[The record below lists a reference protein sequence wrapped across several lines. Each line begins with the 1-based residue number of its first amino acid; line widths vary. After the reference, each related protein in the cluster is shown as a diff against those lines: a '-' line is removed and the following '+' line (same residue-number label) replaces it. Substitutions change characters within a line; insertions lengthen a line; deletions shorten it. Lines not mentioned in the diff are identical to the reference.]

1 MDETEFDPRTYVRTL
16 PETPGVYRMLDSAGG
31 ILYVGKARRLR
42 QRVASY
48 FSKSGKSSRIESMVR
63 QIRGIEFTVTHTE
76 AEALILE
83 NNLIKRHGPRY
94 NVLLRDDK
102 SYPYI
107 YLSDHDAFPRLGF
120 HRGSRRQQGKYF
132 GPFPS
137 ATAVRDTLSHLQK
150 VFPVRQCEDT
160 FFRNRSRPCLQ
171 YQIKRCTAPCVGFIS
186 ADAYARDVAHA
197 VKFLD
202 GRSGEVINELVRD
215 MEMAAKAL
223 DFEEAAR
230 LRDRIASLRQ
240 IQERQYISTEKGDL
254 DIVACTSEGKQA
266 CVQVFYFRGGQNLGN
281 RSHFPKVPEDT
292 DETEVL
298 AAFIARYYL
307 GRKAPR
313 EILVNHALGERALLE
328 DALSAETGHTVAIR
342 SNVRGDRRRW
352 LNMAV
357 TNARAALAARLAS
370 RASLQRRFEELQ
382 QALDLDDLPV
392 RLECFDISHTAGEA
406 TVASC
411 VVFNHEGPLKSD
423 YRRFN
428 ISDITPGDD
437 YAAMKQAL
445 TRRYTRIQ
453 QGEGVLPDLLMID
466 GGPGQLAQAVAVLE
480 ELQVTG
486 VTLLGIAKGP
496 DRRPGEEK
504 LFLPELENPV
514 ILRSDSPALHLLQ
527 QVRDEAHRFAITG
540 HRQRRDKARR
550 TSSLEDV
557 PGLGPKRRQL
567 LLRQFGGLR
576 GVARAGVED
585 LQSVKGISRAL
596 AQKIYDT
603 FHQETA

>member
-1 MDETEFDPRTYVRTL
+1 MDEEQFDPKAFVKTL
-16 PETPGVYRMLDSAGG
+16 PEQPGVYRMLDAGGG

-42 QRVASY
+42 RRVASY
-48 FSKSGKSSRIESMVR
+48 FNKTGKSTRIESMVR

-83 NNLIKRHGPRY
+83 NNLIKRHAPRY

-102 SYPYI
+102 SFPYI
-107 YLSDHDAFPRLGF
+107 HLSNHEDFPRLGF
-120 HRGSRRQQGKYF
+120 YRGSKREKGKYF

-137 ATAVRDTLSHLQK
+137 SGAVRDTLNHLQK
-150 VFPVRQCEDT
+150 VFPIRQCEDT

-171 YQIKRCTAPCVGFIS
+171 YQINRCTAPCVGFIS
-186 ADAYARDVAHA
+186 PESYARDVEHA

-202 GRSGEVINELVRD
+202 GRSGEVINELVRN
-215 MEMAAKAL
+215 MEQASEAL

-240 IQERQYISTEKGDL
+240 IQERQYISGEKGDL
-254 DIVACTSEGKQA
+254 DVVACASEGQQA
-266 CVQVFYFRGGQNLGN
+266 CVQIFYFRGGQNLGN
-281 RSHFPKVPEDT
+281 RSYYPNVPEDT
-292 DETEVL
+292 DEAEVL

-313 EILVNHALGERALLE
+313 EILVNQPVGDHQLLEEALGRE
-328 DALSAETGHTVAIR
+328 SGHSVSIR
-342 SNVRGDRRRW
+342 SSVRGDRRRW
-352 LNMAV
+352 VDMAV

-370 RASLQRRFEELQ
+370 RASQVRRFEDLQ
-382 QALDLDDLPV
+382 QGLDLEELPA
-392 RLECFDISHTAGEA
+392 RIECFDISHTAGEA

-411 VVFNHEGPLKSD
+411 VVFNREGPVKTD

-428 ISDITPGDD
+428 IRDITPGDD

-466 GGPGQLAQAVAVLE
+466 GGPGQLAQAIDVLE
-480 ELQVTG
+480 ELQITS

-504 LFLPELENPV
+504 LFLPGQENPV
-514 ILRSDSPALHLLQ
+514 ILRADSPALHLLQ

-550 TSSLEDV
+550 TSTLEDV

-567 LLRQFGGLR
+567 LLRQFGGLQA
-576 GVARAGVED
+576 VTRAGVED
-585 LQSVKGISRAL
+585 IQSVKGISRDL
-596 AQKIYDT
+596 AQRIYDT
-603 FHQETA
+603 FHQEAD

>member
-1 MDETEFDPRTYVRTL
+1 MDNTGFDAKARVRTL
-16 PETPGVYRMLDSAGG
+16 PDGPGVYRMLDADGD

-42 QRVASY
+42 QRVSSY
-48 FSKSGKSSRIESMVR
+48 FNQSGKGPRIESMVR
-63 QIRGIEFTVTHTE
+63 QVRGIDFTVTHTE

-83 NNLIKRHGPRY
+83 NNLIKRHSPRY

-107 YLSDHDAFPRLGF
+107 YLSDHEDFPRLGF
-120 HRGSRRQQGKYF
+120 HRGSRRLKGRYF

-171 YQIKRCTAPCVGFIS
+171 YQIKRCTAPCVGFVS
-186 ADAYARDVAHA
+186 PETYRRDVDHA
-197 VKFLD
+197 VKFLE
-202 GRSGEVINELVRD
+202 GRSSEVIDELVRD
-215 MEMAAKAL
+215 MEEAAGKL

-230 LRDRIASLRQ
+230 LRDRIATLRQ
-240 IQERQYISTEKGDL
+240 IQERQYISGEKGDL
-254 DIVACTSEGKQA
+254 DVVACVSERQQA

-281 RSHFPKVPEDT
+281 RSHFPRVPEGT
-292 DETEVL
+292 DEAEVL
-298 AAFIARYYL
+298 SAFMARYYL

-313 EILVNHALGERALLE
+313 EILVNHAPPDRAVLE
-328 DALSAETGHTVAIR
+328 EALARESGHAVSIR
-342 SNVRGDRRRW
+342 GSVRGDRRRW
-352 LNMAV
+352 LEMAV

-370 RASLQRRFEELQ
+370 RAGLTQRFEELQ
-382 QALDLDDLPV
+382 QALDLDELPA
-392 RLECFDISHTAGEA
+392 RIECFDISHTAGEE

-428 ISDITPGDD
+428 IRDITPGDD

-445 TRRYTRIQ
+445 TRRYTRIR

-466 GGPGQLAQAVAVLE
+466 GGPGQLAQAVEVLE

-486 VTLLGIAKGP
+486 LPMLGIAKGP

-504 LFLPELENPV
+504 LFLPDRQRPV

-540 HRQRRDKARR
+540 HRQRRDRKRR
-550 TSSLEDV
+550 GSRLEDV

-567 LLRQFGGLR
+567 LLRQFGGLQ
-576 GVARAGVED
+576 GISRAGVED
-585 LQSVKGISRAL
+585 LSRIRGISGEL
-596 AQKIYDT
+596 AQRIYDT
-603 FHQETA
+603 FHQE

>member
-1 MDETEFDPRTYVRTL
+1 MDEEQFDPKAFVKTL
-16 PETPGVYRMLDSAGG
+16 PEQPGVYRMLDAGGG

-42 QRVASY
+42 RRVASY
-48 FSKSGKSSRIESMVR
+48 FNKTGKSTRIESMVR

-83 NNLIKRHGPRY
+83 NNLIKRHAPRY

-102 SYPYI
+102 SFPYI
-107 YLSDHDAFPRLGF
+107 HLSNHEDFPRLGF
-120 HRGSRRQQGKYF
+120 YRGSKREKGKYF

-137 ATAVRDTLSHLQK
+137 SGAVRDTLNHLQK
-150 VFPVRQCEDT
+150 VFPIRQCEDT

-171 YQIKRCTAPCVGFIS
+171 YQINRCTAPCVGFIS
-186 ADAYARDVAHA
+186 PESYARDVEHA

-202 GRSGEVINELVRD
+202 GRSGEVINELVRN
-215 MEMAAKAL
+215 MEQASEAL

-240 IQERQYISTEKGDL
+240 IQERQYISGEKGDL
-254 DIVACTSEGKQA
+254 DVVACASEGQQA
-266 CVQVFYFRGGQNLGN
+266 CVQIFYFRGGQNLGN
-281 RSHFPKVPEDT
+281 RSYYPNVPEDT
-292 DETEVL
+292 DEAEVL

-313 EILVNHALGERALLE
+313 EILVNQPVGDHQLLKEALGRE
-328 DALSAETGHTVAIR
+328 SGHSVSIR
-342 SNVRGDRRRW
+342 SSVRGDRRRW
-352 LNMAV
+352 VDMAV

-370 RASLQRRFEELQ
+370 RASQVRRFEDLQ
-382 QALDLDDLPV
+382 QGLDLEELPA
-392 RLECFDISHTAGEA
+392 RIECFDISHTAGEA

-411 VVFNHEGPLKSD
+411 VVFNREGPVKTD

-428 ISDITPGDD
+428 IRDITPGDD

-466 GGPGQLAQAVAVLE
+466 GGPGQLAQAIDVLE
-480 ELQVTG
+480 ELQITS

-504 LFLPELENPV
+504 LFLPGQENPV
-514 ILRSDSPALHLLQ
+514 ILRADSPALHLLQ

-550 TSSLEDV
+550 TSTLEDV

-567 LLRQFGGLR
+567 LLRQFGGLQA
-576 GVARAGVED
+576 VTRAGVED
-585 LQSVKGISRAL
+585 IQSVKGISRDL
-596 AQKIYDT
+596 AQRIYDT
-603 FHQETA
+603 FHQEAD